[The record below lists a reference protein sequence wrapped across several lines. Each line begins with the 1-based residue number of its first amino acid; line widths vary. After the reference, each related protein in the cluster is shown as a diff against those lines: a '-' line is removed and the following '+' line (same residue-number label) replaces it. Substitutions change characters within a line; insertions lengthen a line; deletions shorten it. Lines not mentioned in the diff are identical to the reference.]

1 MARVLSNETGTTVT
15 RFLGTYQYC
24 SPEHFGGK
32 VTYRSDI
39 YSLGATLYH
48 MIAGVVPFGT
58 SYINAKMHPDMEL
71 PPVPSIINMRPEVP
85 IDVDGVIRKAL
96 SKPPEDRQQSV
107 RELLDDFNLAMRVA
121 KSINR
126 S

>member
-48 MIAGVVPFGT
+48 MIAGVIPFGT
-58 SYINAKMHPDMEL
+58 SYINAKMHPELEL
-71 PPVPSIINMRPEVP
+71 PPVPSVVSMRPGLPHEV
-85 IDVDGVIRKAL
+85 DVVIRKAL
-96 SKPPEDRQQSV
+96 SKNPRDRQQSV
-107 RELLDDFNLAMRVA
+107 RELLEEF
-121 KSINR
+121 R
-126 S
+126 SAIGQTT